1 MSIFPNS
8 SISSIPELQ
17 AEQQKLASHPGR
29 PVHLDT
35 VLSKSQTPTGKDKPG
50 LYELLDSPPAGNS
63 NQEGLRARK
72 PHKSYPPQPCK
83 RWNEQTFKAAL
94 SNGQNIPQTPNNCTH
109 LPTRNSL
116 KGKIGIDGGSGGCSN
131 KPYLCDNMFHKSKQ
145 PDQTFAWKESK

>member
-35 VLSKSQTPTGKDKPG
+35 VLSKSQTPTGKDEPG
-50 LYELLDSPPAGNS
+50 LCELLDSPPAGNS

-72 PHKSYPPQPCK
+72 PHKSYPPQPWK
-83 RWNEQTFKAAL
+83 TWIEQTLIAA
-94 SNGQNIPQTPNNCTH
+94 QAMDKMAT
-109 LPTRNSL
+109 
-116 KGKIGIDGGSGGCSN
+116 
-131 KPYLCDNMFHKSKQ
+131 
-145 PDQTFAWKESK
+145 